1 MAFVNE
7 KISDEDKAK
16 LSSILTFEKISA
28 QAQWIPEYRN
38 PTRWTVDRERGVYL
52 IFLTGGGREQLP
64 YYVLGLDGQTVVFNV
79 HDVSQGNHSTGI
91 HGCYEVHDL
100 HIPPTL
106 ESRRDEI
113 KQLLREGLEEYAYFS
128 PFADGGT
135 ADNPNTVARWNIVSF
150 NVEFK

>member
-28 QAQWIPEYRN
+28 QAQWIPEFSSPRW
-38 PTRWTVDRERGVYL
+38 WTVDRERGVYL
-52 IFLTGGGREQLP
+52 LFLTGGGREQLP
-64 YYVLGLDGQTVVFNV
+64 YYVLGIDGQTVVFNV
-79 HDVSQGNHSTGI
+79 DNVGKGNQSIGI

-100 HIPPTL
+100 RIPPAL

-113 KQLLREGLEEYAYFS
+113 KQLLREGLEEEANFN
-128 PFADGGT
+128 PMADGGT
-135 ADNPNTVARWNIVSF
+135 VVNPNMVARTNFISF